1 MRLLSWAVACALVS
15 AGAVAACGLYP
26 ETPVKKATK
35 EQVKEMMT
43 QVHKG
48 EKSAL
53 ARTRA
58 EVQKESP
65 DWEALAKD
73 ARSFTA
79 MGEMLVTGVSPYPY
93 TSPKSY
99 IDSAAALTKAT
110 QDKDQKGA
118 ATAFTKL
125 SQSCVACHGYHDPA
139 K

>member
-1 MRLLSWAVACALVS
+1 M
-15 AGAVAACGLYP
+15 
-26 ETPVKKATK
+26 KKATK

-99 IDSAAALTKAT
+99 IDSAAALTDCQRPDRDSKAPRT
-110 QDKDQKGA
+110 R
-118 ATAFTKL
+118 L
-125 SQSCVACHGYHDPA
+125 IRRSLR
-139 K
+139 